1 MPACIVAGSAS
12 YAGAFVAWVVEDEIQ
27 GIEAA
32 NRGELKP
39 FLAPLKLDADNELP
53 AVVFSTHGLQITT
66 VEYSSKDQNTKK
78 RRTSS
83 RWEGGL
89 RFRRVV
95 Y

>member
-1 MPACIVAGSAS
+1 MQGHLLPGSLRMKS
-12 YAGAFVAWVVEDEIQ
+12 
-27 GIEAA
+27 
-32 NRGELKP
+32 RGSKRQIAVSFKP
-39 FLAPLKLDADNELP
+39 FLAPLQLDANNELP

-66 VEYSSKDQNTKK
+66 VEYGNKDQNTKK

-83 RWEGGL
+83 RWERDL